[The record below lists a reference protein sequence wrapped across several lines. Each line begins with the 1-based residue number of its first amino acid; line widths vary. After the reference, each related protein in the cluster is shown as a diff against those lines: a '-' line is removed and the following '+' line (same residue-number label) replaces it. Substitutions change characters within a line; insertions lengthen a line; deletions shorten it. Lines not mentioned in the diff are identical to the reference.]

1 MKNMKR
7 IIWTTLI
14 LILSLALLTACT
26 SPGLS
31 EDFDE
36 EEVKTAAGEVI
47 SYINNRDGE
56 SLLEI
61 STVAVKN
68 ALTDEVLEEIF
79 EAISEGGD
87 FLEIEEISVGGSKDK
102 DTEEEYAVAVAKTK
116 YEHKNFIYTLS
127 FTKQMK
133 LAGIF
138 YK

>member
-1 MKNMKR
+1 MKKTIFT
-7 IIWTTLI
+7 III
-14 LILSLALLTACT
+14 LVFSLALLTACI
-26 SPGLS
+26 SPSLS

-36 EEVKTAAGEVI
+36 DEVKRAAEEVI
-47 SYINNRDGE
+47 SYINNEDGE

-61 STVAVKN
+61 STVALKN
-68 ALTDEVLEEIF
+68 ALTDELLEEIF
-79 EAISEGGD
+79 EAISEGGE

-102 DTEEEYAVAVAKTK
+102 ETEEEYAVAVAKAK
-116 YEHKNFIYTLS
+116 YEHKNFTYTLS

>member
-1 MKNMKR
+1 MKKTIFT
-7 IIWTTLI
+7 III
-14 LILSLALLTACT
+14 LVLSLVLLTACT
-26 SPGLS
+26 SPSLS

-36 EEVKTAAGEVI
+36 DEVKRAAEEVI
-47 SYINNRDGE
+47 SYINNEDGE
-56 SLLEI
+56 NLLEI

-79 EAISEGGD
+79 EAISEGGE

-102 DTEEEYAVAVAKTK
+102 NTEEEYAVAVAKAK
-116 YEHKNFIYTLS
+116 YEHKIFTYTLS